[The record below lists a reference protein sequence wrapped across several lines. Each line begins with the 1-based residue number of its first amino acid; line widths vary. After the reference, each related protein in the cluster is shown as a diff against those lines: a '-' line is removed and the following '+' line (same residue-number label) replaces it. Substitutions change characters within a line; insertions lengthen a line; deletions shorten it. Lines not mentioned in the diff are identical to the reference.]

1 MTLEMTV
8 CFIPVMLSSHLHL
21 FWRKDFVMACF
32 GFRRHRPVGRPAFT
46 LVELLVVIAIIGTL
60 VCLLLPAVQSAREPA
75 RRSTCAA
82 KIRDIAVGCHNHV
95 SAMKAFPVGQRQ
107 QVSTGANP
115 TKYFSCGEGCTL
127 PGGLNNWFSDARS
140 FTISL
145 LPYLEQADQYA
156 KLDFT
161 KDAQT
166 SPNSTIMK
174 KHFTAYDCPTN
185 PVRGTGYGSWNGM
198 THYGGS
204 KGTST
209 VLCWRSGQTSNDGM
223 FFGVDVADQPGGC
236 REKDVT
242 DGLGN
247 TIMVCE
253 KLGYKP
259 TVMSPLES
267 GFKDCNP
274 IIANGSFWA
283 WDAYGNN
290 QGAATEMN
298 GGPNKST
305 GTFAFD
311 TAYSFHPGG
320 LQVAYGDAAVQ
331 FINET
336 IDINVWNALA
346 KKADRSTLKYAP

>member
-1 MTLEMTV
+1 
-8 CFIPVMLSSHLHL
+8 
-21 FWRKDFVMACF
+21 
-32 GFRRHRPVGRPAFT
+32 VGRPAFT

-60 VCLLLPAVQSAREPA
+60 VGLLLPAVQSAREAA

-95 SAMKAFPVGQRQ
+95 SAMRAFPAGQRQ
-107 QVSTGANP
+107 QICLDDSR
-115 TKYFSCGEGCTL
+115 YFSCGSNTCSLATGVDR
-127 PGGLNNWFSDARS
+127 WFGDSRS
-140 FTISL
+140 FTTLL

-156 KLDFT
+156 KFDFT
-161 KDAQT
+161 KGPQA
-166 SPNSTIMK
+166 SPNRDIIK
-174 KHFTAYDCPTN
+174 KQFTAYDCPTN
-185 PVRGTGYGSWNGM
+185 PVRGTGYGQWNGL

-209 VLCWRSGQTSNDGM
+209 SLCQKIGTTSNDGM

-236 REKDVT
+236 REKDVL

-253 KLGYKP
+253 KLGYVP
-259 TVMSPLES
+259 TVNNPLDG
-267 GFKDCNP
+267 GFKDWK
-274 IIANGSFWA
+274 IIISSGAFWSY
-283 WDAYGNN
+283 DGYGNN
-290 QGAATEMN
+290 QGAATNMN

-305 GTFAFD
+305 GTFSFD

-346 KKADRSTLKYAP
+346 KKADRSSLKYNP

>member
-1 MTLEMTV
+1 
-8 CFIPVMLSSHLHL
+8 
-21 FWRKDFVMACF
+21 
-32 GFRRHRPVGRPAFT
+32 VGRPAFT

-60 VCLLLPAVQSAREPA
+60 VGLLLPAVQSAREAA

-82 KIRDIAVGCHNHV
+82 KIRDIAVGCHNHL

-107 QVSTGANP
+107 QPSTGANP

-127 PGGLNNWFSDARS
+127 PGGLNNWFPDARS
-140 FTISL
+140 FTIVL
-145 LPYLEQADQYA
+145 LPYLEQADQYVR
-156 KLDFT
+156 LDFT
-161 KDAQT
+161 KDAAT
-166 SPNSTIMK
+166 TPNNGVLAK
-174 KHFTAYDCPTN
+174 QYAAYDCPTHPLRN
-185 PVRGTGYGSWNGM
+185 QTYEGWNAM

-204 KGTST
+204 KGTNT
-209 VLCWRSGQTSNDGM
+209 TLCWRIGQTSNDGM
-223 FFGVDVADQPGGC
+223 FYGVDVADKPGGC

-259 TVMSPLES
+259 TVMNPLAG
-267 GFKDCNP
+267 GFRTQVVVRTMG
-274 IIANGSFWA
+274 NGMPSS
-283 WDAYGNN
+283 DLRGHN
-290 QGAATEMN
+290 QGPATHMS

-305 GTFAFD
+305 GTFDFD

-346 KKADRSTLKYAP
+346 KKADGLTLKYNP